1 MRFFSALWNGKNS
14 TVSRR
19 TNLFDPRW
27 DKPFPLCAM
36 LFFTMQELF
45 LHYFVVFHHKKLCAP
60 PPVYKLHE
68 MVWRAGAESLI
79 PRQERNLTRNKKSS
93 TNTLASTTMHS
104 VLRSFLISFQ

>member
-45 LHYFVVFHHKKLCAP
+45 LHYFVVFHHKKL
-60 PPVYKLHE
+60 
-68 MVWRAGAESLI
+68 
-79 PRQERNLTRNKKSS
+79 
-93 TNTLASTTMHS
+93 
-104 VLRSFLISFQ
+104 